1 MASFMLGRPLLYP
14 LLPLLSA
21 THSKLD
27 RLARYNTIL
36 STGCNIFPGIL
47 SKVGYSNV
55 SNDFKDSSKHAML
68 TKESCRK
75 PCEGLFAFK
84 YLRIPKNIIV
94 AIGGSSI
101 DCCRLQKLK
110 YHRLMINFI

>member
-1 MASFMLGRPLLYP
+1 MLASFMLGRPLLYP

-47 SKVGYSNV
+47 SKVGHSNV
-55 SNDFKDSSKHAML
+55 SDGFKDSSKH
-68 TKESCRK
+68 R
-75 PCEGLFAFK
+75 
-84 YLRIPKNIIV
+84 NV
-94 AIGGSSI
+94 
-101 DCCRLQKLK
+101 
-110 YHRLMINFI
+110 N

>member
-1 MASFMLGRPLLYP
+1 MLASFMVGRPLLYP

-47 SKVGYSNV
+47 SKVGHSNV
-55 SNDFKDSSKHAML
+55 NVNVN
-68 TKESCRK
+68 ESCRK
-75 PCEGLFAFK
+75 PC
-84 YLRIPKNIIV
+84 
-94 AIGGSSI
+94 
-101 DCCRLQKLK
+101 
-110 YHRLMINFI
+110 

>member
-1 MASFMLGRPLLYP
+1 MGRPLLYP

-47 SKVGYSNV
+47 SKVGLSNV
-55 SNDFKDSSKHAML
+55 SDDLKDSSKH
-68 TKESCRK
+68 R
-75 PCEGLFAFK
+75 
-84 YLRIPKNIIV
+84 NV
-94 AIGGSSI
+94 
-101 DCCRLQKLK
+101 
-110 YHRLMINFI
+110 N